1 MIFSMLFLHSKL
13 ADVFLSKVQELF
25 NTKHEVLDFV
35 TEYDLD
41 VARVTLLQMA
51 GRPADAADIHITE
64 GHITEEIHIFLENLT
79 NDDCT
84 HHAVDHILRA
94 LWQHLSVSIL
104 TTSTVIKPDTLLGH
118 WLGLAAQLNSERLKA
133 GDHDEVCAST

>member
-1 MIFSMLFLHSKL
+1 MIFSMLFLHSKS

-25 NTKHEVLDFV
+25 DTKNEALDFV

-41 VARVTLLQMA
+41 VARATLLRMA
-51 GRPADAADIHITE
+51 GRPADAADIHIAEGRITE
-64 GHITEEIHIFLENLT
+64 GIHIFLENLT

-84 HHAVDHILRA
+84 HRAVDHVLRA
-94 LWQHLSVSIL
+94 LWQHLSFGISTTL
-104 TTSTVIKPDTLLGH
+104 TVTKPDTLLGH

-133 GDHDEVCAST
+133 GDRDEVRANT